1 MENEWRKEMCAL
13 RDAIF
18 HCPHCGAENFF
29 DLELLRQKKT
39 LDPCW
44 GCRSALGNPPRMRVG
59 AAYGSQLVMLS
70 PGAQLFAHHL
80 EGDTYNFGESAGRG
94 RRRPAGAEEISLREP
109 WTSRSQNGSMT
120 EVNANEVLPLTADCQ
135 HPLREDRGRSPYQL
149 GTACAILRH
158 NSYTKPR
165 LLRIVLARCQT

>member
-29 DLELLRQKKT
+29 DLELLRQRKA

-44 GCRSALGNPPRMRVG
+44 GCQSLLRNPPRMRMS

-70 PGAQLFAHHL
+70 SGAQLCAHHL
-80 EGDTYNFGESAGRG
+80 EGDTYNFSA
-94 RRRPAGAEEISLREP
+94 PLAEVVTKPLGLRNLSSER
-109 WTSRSQNGSMT
+109 WSVRTQNGSTM
-120 EVNANEVLPLTADCQ
+120 EVKFNEVLPLTADC
-135 HPLREDRGRSPYQL
+135 HIHFGKTEADV
-149 GTACAILRH
+149 
-158 NSYTKPR
+158 
-165 LLRIVLARCQT
+165 RIS